1 MPVFRIAISSAFTVA
16 LVALALAIT
25 ITSFRGAVDAHHA
38 ALADLE
44 HSQTGGRAET
54 YLWREREAMNEYRL
68 THDPE
73 ILEEVDTLSVRLDAV
88 VARFG
93 RDTAEE
99 TTLAK
104 RTLDANDA
112 FLAAFRSG
120 LGASTRY
127 ARRPRLLDRAL
138 NAGETSALAPLQTL
152 QALHDA
158 GARASDVQADARSR
172 QALIAALA
180 AGALA
185 ILAGLLFALY
195 AIRLVRQGARQNDA
209 LLQLDRMKDDFVS
222 TISHELR
229 TPLTSINGYLEVLL
243 DGDAGKVSAEQ
254 AGFLGV
260 IRKNSD
266 RLLRLVGDLLF
277 VGGVSV
283 DVAIERVPVELAS
296 LVRRALEDK
305 QQLFDNREVELTF
318 ASAGLFELAGDP
330 SRLSQ
335 LVENLL
341 SNALKFT
348 PRGGRVEVCLTS
360 LTDAV
365 RLQVSDTGMGISRA
379 DQEHVFE
386 RFYRSADAN
395 DQAIQGPGLGLA
407 IVSAIVQAHGGS
419 INVESELGVGT
430 TFTVVLPVEPARS
443 ARRAA

>member
-1 MPVFRIAISSAFTVA
+1 
-16 LVALALAIT
+16 
-25 ITSFRGAVDAHHA
+25 
-38 ALADLE
+38 
-44 HSQTGGRAET
+44 
-54 YLWREREAMNEYRL
+54 
-68 THDPE
+68 
-73 ILEEVDTLSVRLDAV
+73 
-88 VARFG
+88 
-93 RDTAEE
+93 
-99 TTLAK
+99 
-104 RTLDANDA
+104 
-112 FLAAFRSG
+112 
-120 LGASTRY
+120 
-127 ARRPRLLDRAL
+127 
-138 NAGETSALAPLQTL
+138 
-152 QALHDA
+152 
-158 GARASDVQADARSR
+158 
-172 QALIAALA
+172 
-180 AGALA
+180 
-185 ILAGLLFALY
+185 
-195 AIRLVRQGARQNDA
+195 
-209 LLQLDRMKDDFVS
+209 
-222 TISHELR
+222 
-229 TPLTSINGYLEVLL
+229 LL